1 MKRETSELS
10 SAAVPNILA
19 PGACLVEDSISMDQ
33 WGEVGDGL
41 RMIQAHY
48 FYFALDFYYYY
59 ISSASDHHALDSRG
73 WNPRSTGP
81 EFQQQE
87 HLWEEPGVAHR
98 TVLSARDGSKG
109 ATVEN
114 QRPGANGDHKM

>member
-33 WGEVGDGL
+33 RGEVGDGL

>member
-33 WGEVGDGL
+33 RGEVGDGL

-59 ISSASDHHALDSRG
+59 ISSTPDHQALDLKVCS
-73 WNPRSTGP
+73 P
-81 EFQQQE
+81 
-87 HLWEEPGVAHR
+87 LAYMVY
-98 TVLSARDGSKG
+98 
-109 ATVEN
+109 
-114 QRPGANGDHKM
+114 NGGHSL